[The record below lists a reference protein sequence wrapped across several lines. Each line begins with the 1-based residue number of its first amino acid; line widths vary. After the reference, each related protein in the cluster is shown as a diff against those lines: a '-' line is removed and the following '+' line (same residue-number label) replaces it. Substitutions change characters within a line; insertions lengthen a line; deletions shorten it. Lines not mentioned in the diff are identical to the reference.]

1 MVDGGHGVLTDHSI
15 PRRVGSPAET
25 PRVELRPWPGYESSG
40 RELGLAYAE
49 VSIRTGDDRQRQAA
63 LELLTKER
71 PDAEVLVRLAHL
83 LQQKGEHSRAAEMYR
98 QGLALQPNA
107 VTALVNLGVL
117 EARQGRYQTAITLW
131 RRALEANPAQPEAV
145 RNLSTLLKAL
155 GRQSEAAQMEAT
167 LHTFGE

>member
-49 VSIRTGDDRQRQAA
+49 VSSRTGDDRQRQAA

-145 RNLSTLLKAL
+145 RNLSTLLRAL

-167 LHTFGE
+167 SRTFGE